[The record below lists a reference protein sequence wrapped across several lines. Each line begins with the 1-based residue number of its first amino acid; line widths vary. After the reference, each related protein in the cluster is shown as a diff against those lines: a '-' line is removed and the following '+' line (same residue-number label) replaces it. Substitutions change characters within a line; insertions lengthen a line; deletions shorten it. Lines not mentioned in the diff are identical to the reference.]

1 MDQRGKFITEAERD
15 ARVEEM
21 KQVRLALL
29 ARLDEER
36 RHKLDL
42 QAELAKA
49 HKEDVQAGKASHHKK
64 AHQNTKKRVT
74 SQPAATEE
82 HEVSDTIHAAA

>member
-36 RHKLDL
+36 QHKLDL
-42 QAELAKA
+42 EAELAKA
-49 HKEDVQAGKASHHKK
+49 HQEDVDSGKASHHKK
-64 AHQNTKKRVT
+64 AHHPKKGVH
-74 SQPAATEE
+74 SQPTETE
-82 HEVSDTIHAAA
+82 KHTVTDAIHAAA

>member
-1 MDQRGKFITEAERD
+1 MDQKGKYITEAERD

-36 RHKLDL
+36 QHKLDL
-42 QAELAKA
+42 QAELVKA
-49 HKEDVQAGKASHHKK
+49 HEEDVQAGKASQHKK
-64 AHQNTKKRVT
+64 AHHANKRVD
-74 SQPAATEE
+74 SQPAETEK
-82 HEVSDTIHAAA
+82 HDVTDAIPAVA